1 VANELRGEEYTG
13 AAPPSGHGEHRY
25 FFVVSALDV
34 DHLEVPAGATPA
46 VLGFL
51 LRAHELARGMTV
63 GTSITP

>member
-1 VANELRGEEYTG
+1 
-13 AAPPSGHGEHRY
+13 
-25 FFVVSALDV
+25 VVSALDV